1 MSERFTEN
9 RWVITF
15 ASMIAAIMGAGL
27 IMVFATGV
35 FIKPVGQELHFGRGT
50 FSSALGLANIVMAL
64 ATLAIGRL
72 VDNYGMRVVMLPM
85 IALCALSTAS
95 LSLLTTSLTLLM
107 VLFAIQGLFTSIQ
120 TPVAYAKMISARF
133 DAQRGLA
140 LGIVLTGV
148 GFGTIL
154 VPQYCRIL
162 LQHYGW
168 RGGYIGMGVAI
179 FVLAFIPVA
188 IFYKEPEVIRKDR
201 ELRKT
206 SGQVENPNLPGVSFG
221 EGLRTFRFWA
231 MAFAIFL
238 LMSVTNGV
246 LVNIIPM
253 LTDRGIPIGVAVGAM
268 SISGVALIIGRLL
281 TGYLLDRIFAIYI
294 AIFFVLL
301 PMVGVGIL
309 LSGATGRWPIVSAV
323 IMGVSLGAEFDMM
336 PFLVSRYFGVRSF
349 GSLSGF
355 IFMAV
360 NFANATGMLL
370 MGWCFQLKHT
380 YMPML
385 YVFLGMLVVALAL
398 FSTLG
403 PYRFPAPKKQPERE
417 MAVAAGQ

>member
-1 MSERFTEN
+1 
-9 RWVITF
+9 
-15 ASMIAAIMGAGL
+15 MIASIMGAGL

-64 ATLAIGRL
+64 ATVVIGRL
-72 VDNYGMRVVMLPM
+72 VDNYGMRIIMLPM

-95 LSLLTTSLTLLM
+95 LSLLTTSVTLLM

-140 LGIVLTGV
+140 LGILLTGV
-148 GFGTIL
+148 GFGTML

-188 IFYKEPEVIRKDR
+188 IFYKEPEVIKKDR

-206 SGQVENPNLPGVSFG
+206 SGQVENPSLPGVSFS
-221 EGLRTFRFWA
+221 EGLHTFRFWT
-231 MAFAIFL
+231 MVVAIFL
-238 LMSVTNGV
+238 LMTVTNGT
-246 LVNIIPM
+246 LVNIVPM

-268 SISGVALIIGRLL
+268 SISGMALIIGRLL
-281 TGYLLDRIFAIYI
+281 TGYLLDHIFAIYI

-301 PMVGVGIL
+301 PFFGLGIL
-309 LSGATGRWPIVSAV
+309 LSGASGRWPLVSAV
-323 IMGVSLGAEFDMM
+323 IMGLSLGAEFDMM
-336 PFLVSRYFGVRSF
+336 PFLVSRYFGVRAF
-349 GSLSGF
+349 GSLSGI
-355 IFMAV
+355 IFMSV
-360 NFANATGMLL
+360 NFANAAGMLM

-380 YMPML
+380 YMPVL
-385 YVFLGMLVVALAL
+385 YCFEVLLVVALAL

-403 PYRFPAPKKQPERE
+403 KYRFPAPKRQPDKE
-417 MAVAAGQ
+417 MAVAAGR